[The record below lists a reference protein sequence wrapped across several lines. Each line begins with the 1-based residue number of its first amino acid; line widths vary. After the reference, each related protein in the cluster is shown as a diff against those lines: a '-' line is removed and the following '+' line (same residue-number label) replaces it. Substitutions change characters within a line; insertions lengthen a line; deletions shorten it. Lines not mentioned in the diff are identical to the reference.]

1 MDFLLKSAICL
12 PSTVSMDTKKWLT
25 WNQDEALGRALKRY
39 GKTLKQL
46 EGDIQTIKD
55 WMKTQHHLP
64 ELGSDGLIKNFLLGN
79 KLSIEQTKEKVDMYY
94 TIRHMMPE
102 VYDHSNINKPQM
114 KKIADQLYFFPLP
127 KRTEEGS
134 RVTVCKLMDTSSDNF
149 DFYKF
154 LAYGCSNMEVRFQ
167 EDLLYDEIIVIDLEN
182 VKMGHIFKSSPF
194 HLKKMLTILEKVYSN
209 KLKKIHMVNC
219 PTFAVNTINA
229 LKQLIKPKLASRI
242 FVHEGTETLSNHI
255 SVKVLPGDYH
265 GLELSLQELNEM
277 WKIKL
282 QDHKD
287 RFDVLDNLRTNESL
301 RPSALQNDE
310 ILGYHGNF
318 RKLSL
323 D

>member
-1 MDFLLKSAICL
+1 
-12 PSTVSMDTKKWLT
+12 MDTKEWLT
-25 WNQDEALGRALKRY
+25 WNQDEALGRALKRN

-46 EGDIQTIKD
+46 EDDMHTIKD

-64 ELGSDGLIKNFLLGN
+64 EVGSDGLIRNFLLGN
-79 KLSIEQTKEKVDMYY
+79 KFSIEQTKEKVDMYY

-102 VYDHSNINKPQM
+102 VYDHSNINKRHL

-134 RVTVCKLMDTSSDNF
+134 RVTVCKLMDTCTDNF
-149 DFYKF
+149 DFYKYM
-154 LAYGCSNMEVRFQ
+154 AYGCSNMEVRFQ
-167 EDLLYDEIIVIDLEN
+167 EDVLYDEIIVIDLEN

-194 HLKKMLTILEKVYSN
+194 HLKKMLTIVE
-209 KLKKIHMVNC
+209 
-219 PTFAVNTINA
+219 
-229 LKQLIKPKLASRI
+229 I

-255 SVKVLPGDYH
+255 SVKVLPTDYQ

-287 RFDVLDNLRTNESL
+287 RFDVLDTLRTNESL